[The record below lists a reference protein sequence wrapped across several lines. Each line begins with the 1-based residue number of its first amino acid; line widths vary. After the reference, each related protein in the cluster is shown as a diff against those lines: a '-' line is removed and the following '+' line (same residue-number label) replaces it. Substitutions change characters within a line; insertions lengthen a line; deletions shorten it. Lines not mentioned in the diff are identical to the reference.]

1 MCRIIYNHPVQLYNY
16 LGIYIIPI
24 ISKRTLSKSALS
36 LKNTEQ
42 LDWLSYKFKNVYIVL
57 KTETVLA
64 VIEPPR

>member
-1 MCRIIYNHPVQLYNY
+1 MTTLYSCITIWEYN
-16 LGIYIIPI
+16 IIPI

-42 LDWLSYKFKNVYIVL
+42 LDWLSYKFKNVYIIL

-64 VIEPPR
+64 FIEPPR